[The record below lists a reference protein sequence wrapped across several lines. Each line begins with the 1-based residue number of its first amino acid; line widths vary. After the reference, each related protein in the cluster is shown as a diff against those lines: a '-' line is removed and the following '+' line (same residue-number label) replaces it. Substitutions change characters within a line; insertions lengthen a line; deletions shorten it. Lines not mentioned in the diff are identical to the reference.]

1 MANKN
6 IMPPTKERKAD
17 TTKNGNDLSGYI
29 ERQRKY
35 EERLYPLRINQTT
48 VIYITKDKQ
57 TSEYADWYRRERL
70 KIK

>member
-1 MANKN
+1 MANKK

-17 TTKNGNDLSGYI
+17 TTKNVNDLSEYI
-29 ERQRKY
+29 EHQKKR
-35 EERLYPLRINQTT
+35 
-48 VIYITKDKQ
+48 VIYVTKEKQ

>member
-6 IMPPTKERKAD
+6 IMPPTKERKTD

-48 VIYITKDKQ
+48 VIYVTKEKQ
-57 TSEYADWYRRERL
+57 TKEYADWYRRERL
-70 KIK
+70 KII

>member
-17 TTKNGNDLSGYI
+17 TTKNSNSLSEFI
-29 ERQRKY
+29 ERQKEY
-35 EERLYPLRINQTT
+35 EKQLYPLRITGTT
-48 VIYITKDKQ
+48 VIYVTKEKQ
-57 TSEYADWYRRERL
+57 TKEYADWYRIERL

>member
-1 MANKN
+1 MGKKN

-35 EERLYPLRINQTT
+35 EERLCPLRINQTT
-48 VIYITKDKQ
+48 VIYVTKAKC
-57 TSEYADWYRRERL
+57 TKEYAEKYKREKMRL
-70 KIK
+70 

>member
-48 VIYITKDKQ
+48 VIYVTKEKQ
-57 TSEYADWYRRERL
+57 TKE
-70 KIK
+70 

>member
-17 TTKNGNDLSGYI
+17 TTKNGNGLPGYI

-35 EERLYPLRINQTT
+35 EERLYSLRINQTT
-48 VIYITKDKQ
+48 VIYVTKDKQ
-57 TSEYADWYRRERL
+57 TREYADWYRRERL
-70 KIK
+70 KII

>member
-48 VIYITKDKQ
+48 VIYVTKDKQ
-57 TSEYADWYRRERL
+57 TMEYADWYRRERL

>member
-48 VIYITKDKQ
+48 VIYVTKEKQ
-57 TSEYADWYRRERL
+57 TIEYADWYIRERL

>member
-6 IMPPTKERKAD
+6 IIPPTKERKAD
-17 TTKNGNDLSGYI
+17 TTKNGNDLSEYI
-29 ERQRKY
+29 KY
-35 EERLYPLRINQTT
+35 QKKREKRLYPLRINQTT
-48 VIYITKDKQ
+48 VIYVTKEKQ

>member
-17 TTKNGNDLSGYI
+17 TTKNGNDLI
-29 ERQRKY
+29 EHQKKREK
-35 EERLYPLRINQTT
+35 RLYPLRINQTT
-48 VIYITKDKQ
+48 VIYVTKEKQ
-57 TSEYADWYRRERL
+57 TKEYADWYRRERL

>member
-17 TTKNGNDLSGYI
+17 TTKNSNSLSEFI
-29 ERQRKY
+29 ERQKEY
-35 EERLYPLRINQTT
+35 EKQLYPLRITGTT
-48 VIYITKDKQ
+48 VIYVTKDKQ
-57 TSEYADWYRRERL
+57 TGEYADCYRRERL

>member
-17 TTKNGNDLSGYI
+17 TTKNSNNLSEFI
-29 ERQRKY
+29 ERQKEY
-35 EERLYPLRINQTT
+35 EKQLYPLRITWT
-48 VIYITKDKQ
+48 MVIYVTKDKQ

-70 KIK
+70 KII

>member
-48 VIYITKDKQ
+48 YYKTRHAGAIQ
-57 TSEYADWYRRERL
+57 ALR
-70 KIK
+70 

>member
-17 TTKNGNDLSGYI
+17 TTKNSNSLSEFI
-29 ERQRKY
+29 ERQKEY
-35 EERLYPLRINQTT
+35 EKQLYPLRITGTT
-48 VIYITKDKQ
+48 VIYVTKDKQ

>member
-17 TTKNGNDLSGYI
+17 TTKNGNDLSEYI
-29 ERQRKY
+29 KY
-35 EERLYPLRINQTT
+35 QKKREKRLYPLRINQTT
-48 VIYITKDKQ
+48 VIYVTKDKQ

>member
-17 TTKNGNDLSGYI
+17 TTKNSNSLSEFI
-29 ERQRKY
+29 ERQKEY
-35 EERLYPLRINQTT
+35 EKQLYPLRITGTT
-48 VIYITKDKQ
+48 VIYVTKEKQ

>member
-48 VIYITKDKQ
+48 VIYVTKDKQ

-70 KIK
+70 KII

>member
-17 TTKNGNDLSGYI
+17 TTKNSNSLSEFI
-29 ERQRKY
+29 ERQKEY
-35 EERLYPLRINQTT
+35 EKQLYPLRITGTT
-48 VIYITKDKQ
+48 VIYVNKEKQ
-57 TSEYADWYRRERL
+57 TKEYADWYRRERL

>member
-17 TTKNGNDLSGYI
+17 TTKNGNDFSGYI

-48 VIYITKDKQ
+48 VIYVTKEKQ

>member
-1 MANKN
+1 
-6 IMPPTKERKAD
+6 MPPTKERKAD

-29 ERQRKY
+29 ERQKKREK
-35 EERLYPLRINQTT
+35 RLYPLRINQTT
-48 VIYITKDKQ
+48 VIYVTKEKQ

>member
-6 IMPPTKERKAD
+6 IMPPTKERKVD

-48 VIYITKDKQ
+48 VIYVTKEKQ
-57 TSEYADWYRRERL
+57 TKEYADWYRRERL

>member
-48 VIYITKDKQ
+48 VIYVTKDKQ
-57 TSEYADWYRRERL
+57 TSEYANWYRRERL